1 MVHQLPKLEYKYDAL
16 EPYFDKETM
25 ELHYSK
31 HHQAY
36 VDKLNAALEGHPE
49 LQKKSAEDLLKVLD
63 KVPEAIRTAVK
74 NHGGGHWNHSFWWP
88 MLKKNVKCSG
98 DIEAGIKKKWGSVEK
113 FKEELTKAS
122 LGVFG
127 SGWAWGVVD
136 AKGNLEIVTTP
147 NQDCPLS
154 EGKHPV
160 LGVDVWEHSYYV
172 KYRNRRNEYL
182 EAFFKVINWDAVN
195 NNLKKAKGK

>member
-127 SGWAWGVVD
+127 SGWAWVVVD

-195 NNLKKAKGK
+195 NNLKKARGK

>member
-127 SGWAWGVVD
+127 SGWAWVVVD